1 MQRTIQY
8 ALHESI
14 VIFHVM
20 AVTNL
25 LWHMAKRAIATL
37 AVLLLTYGLL
47 AAEIELVKPE
57 QITAPYPR

>member
-14 VIFHVM
+14 VMFQVM

-25 LWHMAKRAIATL
+25 LWHMTKRAIATL
-37 AVLLLTYGLL
+37 AVLLLTYGLI

>member
-14 VIFHVM
+14 VMFQVM

-25 LWHMAKRAIATL
+25 LWRMAKRAIATL
-37 AVLLLTYGLL
+37 AVLLLTYGLI

>member
-8 ALHESI
+8 AVHDSI
-14 VIFHVM
+14 TMIQVL

-25 LWHMAKRAIATL
+25 LWRMAKRVIATL
-37 AVLLLTYGLL
+37 AVLMVTYGLI
-47 AAEIELVKPE
+47 AAEVELVKPE